1 MGDNK
6 QIPKPG
12 KRWPAVLFVL
22 LCLGI
27 ILYALY
33 RYWSLNRPLA
43 ESLALP
49 PHPEIAQPTQLED
62 TPTMGVTA
70 SPTASQEPTASPT
83 VERTTTPIGLV
94 PGTSRGDLHM
104 HTLCSDGQNTYEE
117 MVQGALAQGFTFMA
131 VTDHSWCPDIQELCR
146 NETRLLCI
154 PGVEVTGNTHIVAL
168 NLRSDIERLLPV
180 PEQVRQIH
188 EQGGLAIAAHPFVPG
203 YEFSPS
209 DLLDSGFDAIECDVP
224 GSVIPDFDVSSLRC
238 VWDSDAHSVSKLGT
252 PNAYMVCDVL
262 IRSFD
267 ELKAAI
273 LGGHCQPG
281 Q

>member
-1 MGDNK
+1 MNDNERA
-6 QIPKPG
+6 PKPVR
-12 KRWPAVLFVL
+12 RWPIVLFVL

-33 RYWSLNRPLA
+33 LYWSLNRPLA

-49 PHPEIAQPTQLED
+49 PHPDIAQATTPEY
-62 TPTMGVTA
+62 TPTTEFTA
-70 SPTASQEPTASPT
+70 SPTASPEPTASPT
-83 VERTTTPIGLV
+83 GEQTTVPIGLV

-131 VTDHSWCPDIQELCR
+131 VTDHTWCPDVQESCR

-154 PGVEVTGNTHIVAL
+154 PGVEVTGNSHIVAL
-168 NLRSDIERLLPV
+168 DLQSDIERLLPV
-180 PEQVRQIH
+180 AEQVRQIH
-188 EQGGLAIAAHPFVPG
+188 DQGGLAIAAHPFVSG

-224 GSVIPDFDVSSLRC
+224 GSVAPTFDASSLRC
-238 VWDSDAHSVSKLGT
+238 VWDSDAHNVSKLGT

-281 Q
+281 E